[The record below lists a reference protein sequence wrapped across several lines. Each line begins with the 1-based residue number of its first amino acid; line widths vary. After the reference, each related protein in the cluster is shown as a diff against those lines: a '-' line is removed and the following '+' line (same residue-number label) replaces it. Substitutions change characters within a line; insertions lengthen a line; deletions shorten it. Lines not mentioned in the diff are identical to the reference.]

1 MSIAEIRHL
10 AKKYPAFELSDVS
23 FRIDAGRI
31 TGFIGRNGAGKT
43 TTIKSM
49 FNLIAYSQEE
59 VAEKIGISRQ
69 AYAKWEKGT
78 TVPDVEKCGLLAKLY
93 GTTIDNLVKTETA
106 EGIGTL
112 PPAPKGKS
120 LWGCVTI
127 NDRGQIVI
135 SKEAR
140 NKFGLTGGQRLIVG
154 SDESGIALIPVKR
167 FEENMKK
174 ALEMLHAR

>member
-1 MSIAEIRHL
+1 MLKE
-10 AKKYPAFELSDVS
+10 
-23 FRIDAGRI
+23 
-31 TGFIGRNGAGKT
+31 
-43 TTIKSM
+43 
-49 FNLIAYSQEE
+49 NLVMLRKIHAYSQEE
-59 VAEKIGISRQ
+59 IAEKIGISRQ

-112 PPAPKGKS
+112 PPAPKGKN
-120 LWGCVTI
+120 LWGSVTI

-135 SKEAR
+135 PKDAR
-140 NKFGLTGGQRLIVG
+140 NKFGLTGGQRLIVI
-154 SDESGIALIPVKR
+154 SDEAGIALIPMEK

-174 ALEMLHAR
+174 ALEMLYAQE